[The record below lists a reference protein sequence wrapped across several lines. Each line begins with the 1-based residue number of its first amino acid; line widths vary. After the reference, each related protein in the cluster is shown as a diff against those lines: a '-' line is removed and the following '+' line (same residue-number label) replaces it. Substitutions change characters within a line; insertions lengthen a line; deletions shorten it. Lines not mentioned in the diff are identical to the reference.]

1 MNCKHVIKV
10 ASTAALALMCGLG
23 AVGCTQASG
32 TPSVP
37 DGAAAMVGTVP
48 IDEDAVTSYVE
59 NFRDTQGLSGD
70 DEWGAWLAERSMT
83 PAAVREQAVSYYAS
97 QELVRQAAF
106 ENGVGAE
113 PSEVDAQMQ
122 TLRGKYDSEEAWR
135 AALAEGGITEDE
147 QRSLTE
153 LMLLQQRLTERV
165 VPYAEPTDEE
175 LLSSVQ
181 LYASA
186 CDGAKRSSHIL
197 FEADDED
204 AAREV
209 LARIE
214 SGELAFE
221 DAARDY
227 SIDEASAARGGDV
240 GWDKMS
246 AFDEAYQAS
255 LDALEPGQT
264 SDVVASSFGVH
275 IILCTDLL
283 QAPEEVGS
291 LDQVSSGFV
300 DTVRTLA
307 SVSAQKQ
314 AFSTWMQDYEAEAGF
329 QIADM
334 PEGLPYDI
342 DMAPYLEAQSAQGQ
356 DEALESMPLAPD
368 ADPQEE

>member
-1 MNCKHVIKV
+1 MNCKHVVKV
-10 ASTAALALMCGLG
+10 ASMAALALTCGLG
-23 AVGCTQASG
+23 AVGCAQASG

-48 IDEDAVTSYVE
+48 IDEGAVTSYVE
-59 NFRDTQGLSGD
+59 NFRDSQGLSGH

-83 PAAVREQAVSYYAS
+83 PAAVREQAVSYFAS
-97 QELVRQAAF
+97 QELVRQAAL
-106 ENGVGAE
+106 ENGVSVE
-113 PSEVDAQMQ
+113 LSEVEAQMQ
-122 TLRGKYDSEEAWR
+122 ALRGKYESEEAWR

-153 LMLLQQRLTERV
+153 LMLLQQHLTDRV
-165 VPYAEPTDEE
+165 VPDAEPTDEE

-197 FEADDED
+197 FAADDED
-204 AAREV
+204 TAREV

-214 SGELAFE
+214 SRELAFE

-227 SIDEASAARGGDV
+227 SVDKASAVRGGDV

-246 AFDEAYQAS
+246 SFDEAYQAG
-255 LDALEPGQT
+255 LDVLDPGQM
-264 SDVVASSFGVH
+264 SGLVVSSFGIH
-275 IILCTDLL
+275 IIRCTDML
-283 QAPEEVGS
+283 QVPDEVDS
-291 LDQVSSGFV
+291 LDRVSSGFV

-314 AFSTWMQDYEAEAGF
+314 AFSTWMQEYEAEAGF
-329 QIADM
+329 RIADM

-342 DMAPYLEAQSAQGQ
+342 DMAPYLEAQDAQGQ
-356 DEALESMPLAPD
+356 DEALEGMLLAPD
-368 ADPQEE
+368 ADSREE